1 MKSEEKSFA
10 VITKNISAFS
20 ADQMITGFI
29 IFNKFNKEKV
39 KEQLDM
45 YYTMRSLYPEYFQ
58 DKHPLLPHMQEN
70 MERINEIPT
79 SDRNGLSVDE
89 DEIVQ
94 YKIDLEEEWKPGPGG
109 PVGNGDQQET
119 HRTKYPD

>member
-1 MKSEEKSFA
+1 MD
-10 VITKNISAFS
+10 VV
-20 ADQMITGFI
+20 D
-29 IFNKFNKEKV
+29 FNKNAIRRKEHFFF
-39 KEQLDM
+39 
-45 YYTMRSLYPEYFQ
+45 R
-58 DKHPLLPHMQEN
+58 
-70 MERINEIPT
+70 NEIPT